1 MIGSMAF
8 SQAKSGVENYNL
20 LGQGNEYVWMPV
32 VHYQTKKGMYA
43 ELRYNY
49 EDIKTLSLYAGKTFT
64 GGSAFQYSFT
74 PMTGYCIG
82 KFTGLSFATNAE
94 AEWKDFY
101 LSTQTQY
108 SMATKKDIANFF
120 FSWSEVGYNV
130 FRNFFAGLAVQYTRQ
145 QGANDI
151 QPGFVAGLNFKNISI
166 PLYMFS
172 PFQPGRY
179 IVLGFIYEYHLKGK
193 NKNKGLHVE

>member
-1 MIGSMAF
+1 MLGNIAF
-8 SQAKSGVENYNL
+8 TQAKSGVENYNL
-20 LGQGNEYVWMPV
+20 LGQGNEYIWMPV

-49 EDIKTLSLYAGKTFT
+49 EDLKTFSMYGGKSFT
-64 GGSAFQYSFT
+64 GGTDLQYT
-74 PMTGYCIG
+74 VIPMAGYCTG
-82 KFTGLSFATNAE
+82 KFSGFSLATNAE

-108 SMATKKDIANFF
+108 SMATKKNTANFF
-120 FSWSEVGYNV
+120 FSWSEAGYNI

-145 QGANDI
+145 QGVNDL
-151 QPGFVAGLNFKNISI
+151 QPGFVTGLNFKDISI
-166 PLYMFS
+166 PFYMFS

-179 IVLGFIYEYHLKGK
+179 FVLGFNYEYHLKTK
-193 NKNKGLHVE
+193 SK